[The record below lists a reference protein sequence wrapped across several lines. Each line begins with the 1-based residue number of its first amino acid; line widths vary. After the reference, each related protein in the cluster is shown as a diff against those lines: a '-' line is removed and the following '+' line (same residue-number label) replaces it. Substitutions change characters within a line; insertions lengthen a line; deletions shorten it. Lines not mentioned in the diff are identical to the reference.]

1 MKPRFLPLVAVLSV
15 LAGCAGSAKAPSAS
29 SPQDAFMAELA
40 SLCGKAFE
48 GRIAAK
54 VGGSAGPDP
63 FEGKTLTLHV
73 RECAPGVV
81 RVPFHVGDDRSR
93 TWVFT
98 RTAAGLRLKHD
109 HRHQDGTPD
118 AMNLYG
124 GDAVDAGTRE
134 RQSFPADQ
142 ASKDM
147 FVKGGI
153 PQSAENVW
161 VVGLIP
167 GRSFSYALTRP
178 GREFRVEFDLTRPVS
193 PPPAPWGSEP

>member
-1 MKPRFLPLVAVLSV
+1 MRPWPLVAVAA
-15 LAGCAGSAKAPSAS
+15 LAACAAGGKAPSAAA
-29 SPQDAFMAELA
+29 PQDAFLA
-40 SLCGKAFE
+40 NLAALCGKAFE

-54 VGGSAGPDP
+54 VGGGSGPDP
-63 FEGKTLTLHV
+63 FEGKTLTMHV

-98 RTAAGLRLKHD
+98 RTASGLRLKHD
-109 HRHQDGTPD
+109 HRHEDGKPD

-124 GDAVDAGTRE
+124 GDTAEPGAAE
-134 RQSFPADQ
+134 RQSFPADRE
-142 ASKDM
+142 SKDM

-161 VVGLIP
+161 VVDLVP
-167 GRSFSYALTRP
+167 GKTYSYALTRP
-178 GREFRVEFDLTRPVS
+178 GREFRVEFDLTRPVE
-193 PPPAPWGSEP
+193 PPPAPWGAN